1 MATIKETGAI
11 RLCEETNMA
20 KRKPKQPITALW
32 LLEHAD
38 SPGNYVIAMDGAPGY
53 PDDYLVMSSLKTAKA
68 LAKNQADVFDVLCVP
83 VKFDVVPS
91 A

>member
-1 MATIKETGAI
+1 MSAIGSCKETD
-11 RLCEETNMA
+11 MA
-20 KRKPKQPITALW
+20 KRRPKQPITALW

-38 SPGNYVIAMDGAPGY
+38 SPGNYVIALGCPNC
-53 PDDYLVMSSLKTAKA
+53 YLAMSSLKTAKA
-68 LAKNQADVFDVLCVP
+68 QAKHQAYVYDVLCVP

>member
-1 MATIKETGAI
+1 MNGLPQMATIKETGAI

-38 SPGNYVIAMDGAPGY
+38 SPGNYVIAMDDAFGR
-53 PDDYLVMSSLKTAKA
+53 PDNYLAMSSLKTASGTPSR
-68 LAKNQADVFDVLCVP
+68 CVRRSLRP
-83 VKFDVVPS
+83 R
-91 A
+91 

>member
-1 MATIKETGAI
+1 MD
-11 RLCEETNMA
+11 MA

-38 SPGNYVIAMDGAPGY
+38 SPGNYVIAMDDAPGC
-53 PDDYLVMSSLKTAKA
+53 PDGYLAMSSLKTAKA
-68 LAKNQADVFDVLCVP
+68 QAKHQTDVYAVLCVP